1 MRTTTTRT
9 AMAAALALGAA
20 MPASADH
27 LDYFAVTL
35 QPLNDSGVFAR
46 GSFTVDAIEGTLRA
60 RILAFGVDPG
70 LHPQHIHGLVGDDG
84 MPVDSVTPPPSAD
97 TTGPGDG
104 DGFIEIAEGAPFYG
118 PVLVP
123 LMEDGMFP
131 TPTGNSYDFTATYD
145 LNDPATYADGF
156 GLDELLGV
164 GDTLEIED
172 DPMLELREV
181 VIHGRSVPSGAGAG
195 TMFEIDGAQDDYVA
209 ALPVAAGEIMRVD
222 APAPVPVPAAA
233 WLMLAGLGGLGALR
247 ARRT

>member
-1 MRTTTTRT
+1 M
-9 AMAAALALGAA
+9 
-20 MPASADH
+20 
-27 LDYFAVTL
+27 
-35 QPLNDSGVFAR
+35 
-46 GSFTVDAIEGTLRA
+46 
-60 RILAFGVDPG
+60 
-70 LHPQHIHGLVGDDG
+70 
-84 MPVDSVTPPPSAD
+84 
-97 TTGPGDG
+97 
-104 DGFIEIAEGAPFYG
+104 
-118 PVLVP
+118 
-123 LMEDGMFP
+123 
-131 TPTGNSYDFTATYD
+131 
-145 LNDPATYADGF
+145 
-156 GLDELLGV
+156 